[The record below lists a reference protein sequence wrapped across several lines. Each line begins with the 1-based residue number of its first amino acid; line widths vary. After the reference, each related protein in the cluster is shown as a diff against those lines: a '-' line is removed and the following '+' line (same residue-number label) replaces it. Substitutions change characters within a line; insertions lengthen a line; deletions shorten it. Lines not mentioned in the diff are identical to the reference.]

1 MTKAIYL
8 DMDGTFVDLYGV
20 ADWLPQLRAENP
32 APYINAKPLV
42 NLSNLAKA
50 LNKAQA
56 KGYHIGIISWTSKG
70 GSTKY
75 NKAVAEAKKA
85 WIKKHLPSVR
95 FNEIT
100 IVDYGTPKAQA
111 VKVKNGIL
119 FDDEEQ
125 NRKAWAGK
133 AYNVNAIAK
142 TINTVV
148 KAV

>member
-70 GSTKY
+70 GSSKY
-75 NKAVAEAKKA
+75 NKAVAEAKKV

>member
-20 ADWLPQLRAENP
+20 ADWLPHLSAENP

-70 GSTKY
+70 GSAKY

-85 WIKKHLPSVR
+85 WIKKHLPSVC

-125 NRKAWAGK
+125 NRKAWTGK

>member
-50 LNKAQA
+50 LNKAQTM
-56 KGYHIGIISWTSKG
+56 GYHIGIISWTSKG
-70 GSTKY
+70 GSAKY

-85 WIKKHLPSVR
+85 WIKKHLPSVH

-125 NRKAWAGK
+125 NRTAWTGK
-133 AYNVNAIAK
+133 AYNVNAITK
-142 TINTVV
+142 TINAIA